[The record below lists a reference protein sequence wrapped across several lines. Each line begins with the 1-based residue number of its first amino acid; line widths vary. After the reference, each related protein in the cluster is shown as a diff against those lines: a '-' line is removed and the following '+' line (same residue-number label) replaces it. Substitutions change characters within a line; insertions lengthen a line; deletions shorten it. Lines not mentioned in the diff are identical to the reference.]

1 MSCVVCH
8 KKTPPP
14 KGAVCPQCAQTT
26 CIECVSRLEGT
37 RLCPGSCT
45 LFHARCPHCRSQV
58 DVDYARATVSK
69 TQFARVAIATV
80 QDKCAALVDVTA
92 ELEVAMDERDA
103 AIDERDAAIDEL
115 DQAEAAA
122 GLENANATWA
132 SYFWKLVW

>member
-45 LFHARCPHCRSQV
+45 MFHARCPHCRSQV
-58 DVDYARATVSK
+58 DVDYARAAVSK
-69 TQFARVAIATV
+69 TQFARVAVATV
-80 QDKCAALVDVTA
+80 RDKCAALADVTA

-103 AIDERDAAIDEL
+103 AIDERDDAKLDAAEQED
-115 DQAEAAA
+115 
-122 GLENANATWA
+122 ATWA